1 MSSDSSAS
9 SPSVSD
15 NEHLFEL
22 SDTDTSFDDPPPTSA
37 YDINSP
43 DDTTHSTVTSDT
55 SDSPSLTGGRTA
67 SSPPPKRS
75 LQSVINQVLYRN
87 VPINLF
93 IQRSIDMKVKNTV
106 GITCKKCHSDNVF
119 SESRQLRA
127 ADEATTILYTCLNCG
142 NRWKMN

>member
-9 SPSVSD
+9 SPSASD
-15 NEHLFEL
+15 NELLFEL
-22 SDTDTSFDDPPPTSA
+22 SDTDTSSDDPPPTSA
-37 YDINSP
+37 YDINPS
-43 DDTTHSTVTSDT
+43 DDTSHSTVTSDSST
-55 SDSPSLTGGRTA
+55 LTGGRTA
-67 SSPPPKRS
+67 SPPKRS

-106 GITCKKCHSDNVF
+106 GIICKKCHSDNVF

>member
-67 SSPPPKRS
+67 SSPPKRS